1 MNGTSVVR
9 WLSLVLL
16 AGGVA
21 LGVGLGTGAP
31 PLARLSAY
39 EQDPPRTSPLVGTRP
54 TPRTFP
60 MVDGVLIQG
69 RQYVHPSRGMII
81 VIHGLGSHDRVAQ
94 QIGDS
99 LRLATQFNVMFLDL
113 RGNGRSD
120 GVRGRLAHDDQ
131 YSEDIGSVVR
141 ALKRSTPSGPVLL
154 LGVRQGAGPALA
166 YAARVGAPGTAEAR
180 RAPPVQGLAL
190 IEPILDFTTLLNA
203 TLPDDDTLQWHH
215 RRLQTQRLLNRA
227 GVHIA
232 DRLPV
237 AFQRTRHPDGP
248 HARNFSW
255 RAIRTLLPSDPWTVL
270 NTVTVPV
277 LLLSSHP
284 ETVAKLRRTDTHDV
298 ARLGAPAL
306 AYASPTWRTL
316 EQWTA
321 QFSAAAEL
329 PPTVLPYVPVPILD
343 RAP

>member
-1 MNGTSVVR
+1 M
-9 WLSLVLL
+9 LL

-21 LGVGLGTGAP
+21 VGVGLGTGAP

-39 EQDPPRTSPLVGTRP
+39 EQDPPRAFPTGGGRI
-54 TPRTFP
+54 TPRTFA
-60 MVDGVLIQG
+60 MGDGVLIHG

-81 VIHGLGSHDRVAQ
+81 VIHGLGSHDSLAQ

-113 RGNGRSD
+113 RGNGRSE

-154 LGVRQGAGPALA
+154 LGVRQGAGPVLA
-166 YAARVGAPGTAEAR
+166 YAARVGAPSGADGR
-180 RAPPVQGLAL
+180 SAPPIQGLAL
-190 IEPILDFTTLLNA
+190 LEPILDLTALINA
-203 TLPDDDTLQWHH
+203 NMPDGDTLQWHH
-215 RRLQTQRLLNRA
+215 RRLHTQRLLNRV
-227 GVHIA
+227 GLHMA

-237 AFQRTRHPDGP
+237 AYQRTRRPDGP
-248 HARNFSW
+248 PARNFSW
-255 RAIRTLLPSDPWTVL
+255 RAIRTLLPSDPWTVA

-277 LLLSSHP
+277 LLLSSHSD
-284 ETVAKLRRTDTHDV
+284 TAAQLRRTDSHDV
-298 ARLGAPAL
+298 ARLHTPAL
-306 AYASPTWRTL
+306 AYASPTWRAL

-329 PPTVLPYVPVPILD
+329 PPAVVPYVPVPILD